1 MLYIIRFNLITQVGI
16 KKGFNVGIGNGG
28 LFCACFFTYGLGFWY
43 GGKLVADSV
52 NSDCSGKHCI
62 NGGERILHA

>member
-28 LFCACFFTYGLGFWY
+28 LFCACFFTYALGFWY
-43 GGKLVADSV
+43 GGELVADSLEKG
-52 NSDCSGKHCI
+52 CSGDDCV
-62 NGGERILHA
+62 NGGKIS